1 MLPKPG
7 AMKRWA
13 HVFAVAMFINTSYGT
28 LSYAFSVLISS
39 DAAGGAFGAR
49 TVSLGFGAAL
59 LVSGIASLGAGT
71 LADLFGS
78 RRLMA
83 GGSVLGAVALCLLA
97 ASREPW
103 QAVLVLAF
111 VAGPAM
117 AATFYEPVY
126 VLMNRWFAPFELP
139 KAYGVLTFLSG
150 FSITIYTPLT
160 RWLVDAAGWREGVV
174 VLAAI
179 LLTVGLIVPAI
190 ISEPPRAKQGRQS
203 LRRLVSETRAG
214 LRQGDRAFWTFTLLF
229 FVATVAFSGFS
240 FHMIAQLETRGFD
253 KTSVANAIAIT
264 GIVSL
269 PARLLLPAFSG
280 RVSSSILLTVCF
292 ALLAVAAVIASV
304 ANDWW
309 HVWLY
314 IAVFGAVF
322 GAIYP
327 LRALVTSE
335 RFAGEYFGRLIG
347 AQALFIAVGRALGP
361 AAIGQFADDRRSYQL
376 AFQAAAV
383 VLMLSAVG
391 MALLVAY
398 ANPRVRPG
406 TIRRSI

>member
-1 MLPKPG
+1 
-7 AMKRWA
+7 MKRWGQ
-13 HVFAVAMFINTSYGT
+13 VFAAAMFINTSYGT

-97 ASREPW
+97 ACQESW
-103 QAVLVLAF
+103 QVVLVLSL

-126 VLMNRWFAPFELP
+126 VLMNRWFTPAERP
-139 KAYGVLTFLSG
+139 KSYGVLTFLSG

-179 LLTVGLIVPAI
+179 LVSVGLIVPAI
-190 ISEPPRAKQGRQS
+190 ISEPPRIGPGRQT
-203 LRRLVSETRAG
+203 LRQLVAETRAG
-214 LRQGDRAFWTFTLLF
+214 LRQGDAAFWTFTLLF
-229 FVATVAFSGFS
+229 FVATIAFSGFS
-240 FHMIAQLETRGFD
+240 FHMIAQLETRGFE

-280 RVSSSILLTVCF
+280 RVASAILLAICF
-292 ALLAVAAVIASV
+292 ALLAVAAMIASL

-361 AAIGQFADDRRSYQL
+361 AAIGQFADDRRSYQI
-376 AFQAAAV
+376 AFQASAV
-383 VLMLSAVG
+383 VLALSALG
-391 MALLVAY
+391 MVVLLARGTARLRPVV
-398 ANPRVRPG
+398 VRQAP
-406 TIRRSI
+406 

>member
-1 MLPKPG
+1 
-7 AMKRWA
+7 MKRWA
-13 HVFAVAMFINTSYGT
+13 PVFAVAMFINTSYGT

-59 LVSGIASLGAGT
+59 LVSGVASLGAGT

-83 GGSVLGAVALCLLA
+83 AGSVLGAVALCLLA
-97 ASREPW
+97 ACREPW
-103 QAVLVLAF
+103 QAVLVLTF

-126 VLMNRWFAPFELP
+126 VLMNRWFAPHERP
-139 KAYGVLTFLSG
+139 RAYGVLTFLSG

-160 RWLVDAAGWREGVV
+160 RWLVDAVGWREGVV

-179 LLTVGLIVPAI
+179 LFSVGLIVPAI
-190 ISEPPRAKQGRQS
+190 ISEPVRAAQGRQS
-203 LRRLVSETRAG
+203 LRNLVSETRAG
-214 LRQGDRAFWTFTLLF
+214 LRQGDSAFWMFTILF

-240 FHMIAQLETRGFD
+240 FHMIAQLETRGFER
-253 KTSVANAIAIT
+253 TNVANAIAIT

-269 PARLLLPAFSG
+269 PARLLLPALSG
-280 RVSSSILLTVCF
+280 RVASSVLLAVCF
-292 ALLAVAAVIASV
+292 ALLAVAAIIASV
-304 ANDWW
+304 ANEWW

-335 RFAGEYFGRLIG
+335 RFSGEYFGRLIG
-347 AQALFIAVGRALGP
+347 GQALFIAVGRALGP
-361 AAIGQFADDRRSYQL
+361 AAIGQFADGRRSYQI

-383 VLMLSAVG
+383 VLALSAFG
-391 MALLVAY
+391 MIALLARGS
-398 ANPRVRPG
+398 ARARSG
-406 TIRRSI
+406 TDRRLP

>member
-1 MLPKPG
+1 
-7 AMKRWA
+7 MKRWG
-13 HVFAVAMFINTSYGT
+13 HVFAVSMFINTSYGT

-59 LVSGIASLGAGT
+59 LVSGIASLGTGT

-83 GGSVLGAVALCLLA
+83 AGSVLGAVALCLLA
-97 ASREPW
+97 ACREPW
-103 QAVLVLAF
+103 QAVLVLTF

-126 VLMNRWFAPFELP
+126 VLMNRWFAPGERP
-139 KAYGVLTFLSG
+139 RAYGVLTFLSG
-150 FSITIYTPLT
+150 LSITIYTPLT
-160 RWLVDAAGWREGVV
+160 RWLVDAVGWREGVV

-179 LLTVGLIVPAI
+179 LVSVGLIVPTI
-190 ISEPPRAKQGRQS
+190 ISEPPRAAQGRQS
-203 LRRLVSETRAG
+203 LRHLVSETRAG

-240 FHMIAQLETRGFD
+240 FHMIAQLETRGFE
-253 KTSVANAIAIT
+253 KTNVANAIAIT

-280 RVSSSILLTVCF
+280 RVPSSILLAVCF
-292 ALLAVAAVIASV
+292 ALLAVAAVIASA

-335 RFAGEYFGRLIG
+335 RFSGEYFGRLIG

-361 AAIGQFADDRRSYQL
+361 AAIGQFADDRRSYQI

-383 VLMLSAVG
+383 VLALSAAG
-391 MALLVAY
+391 MIALMASGN
-398 ANPRVRPG
+398 ARARRGTVRQLP
-406 TIRRSI
+406 

>member
-1 MLPKPG
+1 M
-7 AMKRWA
+7 
-13 HVFAVAMFINTSYGT
+13 FAVAMFINTSYGT

-59 LVSGIASLGAGT
+59 LVSGVASLGAGT

-83 GGSVLGAVALCLLA
+83 AGSVLGAVALCLLA
-97 ASREPW
+97 ACREPW
-103 QAVLVLAF
+103 QAVLVLTF

-126 VLMNRWFAPFELP
+126 VLMNRWFAPHERP
-139 KAYGVLTFLSG
+139 RAYGVLTFLSG

-160 RWLVDAAGWREGVV
+160 RWLVDAVGWREGVV

-179 LLTVGLIVPAI
+179 LFSVGLIVPAI
-190 ISEPPRAKQGRQS
+190 ISEPVRAAQGRQS
-203 LRRLVSETRAG
+203 LRNLVSETRAG
-214 LRQGDRAFWTFTLLF
+214 LRQGDSAFWMFTILF

-240 FHMIAQLETRGFD
+240 FHMIAQLETRGFER
-253 KTSVANAIAIT
+253 TNVANAIAIT

-269 PARLLLPAFSG
+269 PARLLLPALSG
-280 RVSSSILLTVCF
+280 RVASSVLLAVCF
-292 ALLAVAAVIASV
+292 ALLAVAAIIASV
-304 ANDWW
+304 ANEWW

-335 RFAGEYFGRLIG
+335 RFSGEYFGRLIG
-347 AQALFIAVGRALGP
+347 GQALFIAVGRALGP
-361 AAIGQFADDRRSYQL
+361 AAIGQFADGRRSYQI

-383 VLMLSAVG
+383 VLALSAFG
-391 MALLVAY
+391 MIALLARGS
-398 ANPRVRPG
+398 ARARSG
-406 TIRRSI
+406 TDRRLP